1 MARCWSWSVR
11 TPDNSPGAIAWCI
24 AVVSLV
30 LPWFGLVLCLAGG
43 TRIYAGTAHGWW
55 LLLAGAAAI
64 VLDILIDFVWAHPNV
79 SKSDQP
85 ALNQRGTQAVGRVY
99 LVEEAIVAGRGKIR
113 VGDTLWP
120 VEGRETP
127 AGTPVR
133 VTGVN
138 GTVLQVEAD
147 QP

>member
-1 MARCWSWSVR
+1 MR
-11 TPDNSPGAIAWCI
+11 TPEQSPGAIAWSI

-30 LPWFGLVLCLAGG
+30 LPWFGLGLCLAGAA
-43 TRIYAGTAHGWW
+43 RIYAGEAYGWW

-64 VLDILIDFVWAHPNV
+64 VLDILIDFVWAHPSV
-79 SKSDQP
+79 SRSDQP

-99 LVEEAIVAGRGKIR
+99 LVEEAIVAGRGKVR
-113 VGDTLWP
+113 VGDTLWAA
-120 VEGRETP
+120 EGCETP

-138 GTVLQVEAD
+138 GTVLRVEAD
-147 QP
+147 QA